1 MIKIYDGKFD
11 KRFTSELA
19 SKLIENPWS
28 ATNVANR
35 YSWPYR
41 ETGSHRLLG
50 QIYFNNGIVNSKI
63 NDEKLTQ
70 TLIEAF
76 KHIQNISKKEM
87 QLVEICS
94 NLQFKG
100 MDGTLHKDGT
110 EDQYAFILML
120 CNEEVENIGGE
131 FIHIKRKIPFKHG
144 RLIQITASD
153 VHKALS
159 FTKPHIARLSVKW
172 VGKFK

>member
-35 YSWPYR
+35 YSWPYK

-70 TLIEAF
+70 ILIDSF
-76 KHIQNISKKEM
+76 QHIQNICKKEM
-87 QLVEICS
+87 QLIEICS

-110 EDQYAFILML
+110 KDQYAFILML
-120 CNEEVENIGGE
+120 CNEE
-131 FIHIKRKIPFKHG
+131 
-144 RLIQITASD
+144 
-153 VHKALS
+153 
-159 FTKPHIARLSVKW
+159 IARLSVKW